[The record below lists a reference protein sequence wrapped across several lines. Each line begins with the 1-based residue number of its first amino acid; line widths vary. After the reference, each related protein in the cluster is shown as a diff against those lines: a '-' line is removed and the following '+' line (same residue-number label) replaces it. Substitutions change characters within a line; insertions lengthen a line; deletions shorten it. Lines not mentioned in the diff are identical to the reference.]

1 MALNSLFCADV
12 PLSNYSLTHLY
23 HFRGCNCH
31 AVCGGQIVFKRLYN
45 LHCVF
50 VAINPQTGQPDYSA
64 AWAEYYRQQGMH
76 QHAQA
81 ILQAAQTG
89 GGGQQ

>member
-1 MALNSLFCADV
+1 MNI
-12 PLSNYSLTHLY
+12 N
-23 HFRGCNCH
+23 
-31 AVCGGQIVFKRLYN
+31 AVC
-45 LHCVF
+45 C

-81 ILQAAQTG
+81 ILQAAQQSG
-89 GGGQQ
+89 SAGHQVQQ